1 MIMYTSG
8 TTGSPKGA
16 MLTHGNLTWNCYNL
30 LIDYDLTSNEVA
42 LISAPMF
49 HTAALNH
56 RRPAGLAQGRH
67 ECAGVQGSSPDE
79 LLRPD
84 RQHGSP

>member
-1 MIMYTSG
+1 
-8 TTGSPKGA
+8 

-30 LIDYDLTSNEVA
+30 LIDLRPDDQRRLA

-56 RRPAGLAQGRH
+56 TALPVFLKGGTNVLVGNVRARRTR
-67 ECAGVQGSSPDE
+67 ST
-79 LLRPD
+79 
-84 RQHGSP
+84 